1 MTHLEAEVAH
11 VASGATAVAV
21 LKALINL
28 AIARQAEFA
37 DGAQRVYLHLLSD
50 LDPALVRRACDVW
63 ALRPRAE
70 FAPAM
75 PDAASLRE
83 TVAELAREDAEASRR
98 RALAPMPVSDDDG
111 PRYFCLSCRDES
123 SSFRPFWC
131 PGTGDKRT
139 LDRPAR
145 SEGSI
150 VECGRTQPHGQ
161 HDYVARCECWQRN
174 PVVDA
179 RRQRQHVKREVAR
192 TRRTA

>member
-1 MTHLEAEVAH
+1 M
-11 VASGATAVAV
+11 AV
-21 LKALINL
+21 LKALANL

-50 LDPALVRRACDVW
+50 LDPALIRRACEVW
-63 ALRPRAE
+63 ARRPRAE

-83 TVAELAREDAEASRR
+83 TVAELARADAEASRL

-123 SSFRPFWC
+123 SGFRPFWC
-131 PGTGDKRT
+131 PGSGEHRT

-150 VECGRTQPHGQ
+150 VDCGRSHPHWS

-174 PVVDA
+174 PVA
-179 RRQRQHVKREVAR
+179 STRG
-192 TRRTA
+192 RRTE